1 MGFQP
6 LSAAPLATDW
16 RYDSEAV
23 LVTTQDGKV
32 TEYALPQN
40 TDTHH
45 TFELKL
51 DSREFTYKPKPS
63 MEAGQA
69 DAEGAEGSKEEKDD
83 GQKPFVTN
91 EDISMPVYAKYLP

>member
-1 MGFQP
+1 MKVIAGSNNKVTLEPMGFQP

-23 LVTTQDGKV
+23 LVTTKDGKV

-51 DSREFTYKPKPS
+51 DSRNLHINQNLQWAAS
-63 MEAGQA
+63 
-69 DAEGAEGSKEEKDD
+69 
-83 GQKPFVTN
+83 
-91 EDISMPVYAKYLP
+91 